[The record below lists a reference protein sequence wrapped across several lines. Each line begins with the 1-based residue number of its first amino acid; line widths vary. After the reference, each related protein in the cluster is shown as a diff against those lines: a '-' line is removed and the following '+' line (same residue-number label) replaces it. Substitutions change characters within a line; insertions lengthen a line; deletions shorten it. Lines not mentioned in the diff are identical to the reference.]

1 MTYQNYS
8 KYLDPYIDSIMNNK
22 VEHCEEQELMITN
35 LLIPVLER
43 DDVKVDDDKIEKALS
58 LMKYFDFELVEW
70 EIFLTAVVVGI
81 VWIEDESP
89 YFRDIRIYVGR
100 GSGKN
105 GLASFWIFYF
115 ISPYHGVK
123 GYNIE
128 IMANSE
134 EQAKM
139 SFMDVF
145 NVIREP
151 KPEHEKA
158 IKAHYHAT
166 LEVITCKTTQSTIK
180 YNTSSNR
187 GKDSKRTGCNLFD
200 EKHEYTIKDKKNID
214 TLSSGLGKVRNWR
227 NITISTCGHERD
239 GVLDKEQE
247 AGQGIISK
255 YDPDNRIFIF
265 WCRIRN
271 KEEWKD
277 PNSWVKA
284 IPSLR
289 HWQFRELK
297 DRIAYEVK
305 EMPNNMDYFP
315 EFMAK
320 RMNCPVGDKDVEI
333 ATWEDIKAT
342 NQEMPDLKGMDCVGG
357 IDYAN
362 TNDFVGCVLLFKYNG
377 KIYIKQKTFVCNK
390 SRDLPGIKAPLKEWE
405 AKGDVEFVNDVE
417 ISPELVTGWFEEQE
431 KIYNIIAIAI
441 DKYRYTLLAK
451 ALKKLGFDFG
461 REDKQLFT
469 VRPSNIMEI
478 IPVINSWI
486 INHILVVGDVPVFRW
501 MMNNTKKVHTK
512 NNLIY
517 DKIEPHYRKNDTF
530 MAFAAAATKQ
540 NLLDDVTS
548 YDYKPLD
555 IITF

>member
-1 MTYQNYS
+1 MKYQNYS
-8 KYLDPYIDSIMNNK
+8 KYLDPYIDSIMNDR

-35 LLIPVLER
+35 LLIPVIER
-43 DDVKVDDDKIEKALS
+43 LDVKVDDAKIEKALS

-70 EIFLTAVVVGI
+70 EIFLTAVVVGV

-89 YFRDIRIYVGR
+89 YFRDIRIYLGR

-115 ISPYHGVK
+115 ISPYHGVD
-123 GYNIE
+123 GYNVE
-128 IMANSE
+128 IMANAE
-134 EQAKM
+134 DQAKM

-145 NVIREP
+145 KVIREP

-166 LEVITCKTTQSTIK
+166 LEVITCRTTRSTIK

-247 AGQGIISK
+247 AGQEILSK

-265 WCRIRN
+265 WCRIEKR
-271 KEEWKD
+271 EEWNNPDK
-277 PNSWVKA
+277 WVKA

-289 HWQFRELK
+289 HRQFKELR

-320 RMNCPVGDKDVEI
+320 RMNYPVGDKDVEI

-342 NQEMPDLKGMDCVGG
+342 NQEMEDLTGMDCVGG

-377 KIYIKQKTFVCNK
+377 KIYIKQKTFICK
-390 SRDLPGIKAPLKEWE
+390 RSRDLPGIKAPLEEWE
-405 AKGDVEFVNDVE
+405 AKGDVEFVDDVE
-417 ISPELVTGWFEEQE
+417 ISPELVTQWFAEQE

-441 DKYRYTLLAK
+441 DKFRYTLLAK
-451 ALKKLGFDFG
+451 ALKALGFDFG
-461 REDKQLFT
+461 NNDKQLFT

-486 INHILVVGDVPVFRW
+486 INHILVVGDVPIFRW

-512 NNLIY
+512 NNTIY

-540 NLLDDVTS
+540 DLLDDMTS
-548 YDYKPLD
+548 YDYKPLE

>member
-1 MTYQNYS
+1 MEYQSYS
-8 KYLDPYIDSIMNNK
+8 EYLDPYIDSIMNNK

-35 LLIPVLER
+35 LLVPVLER
-43 DDVKVDDDKIEKALS
+43 EDVKVDDGKIEKALS

-70 EIFLTAVVVGI
+70 EIFLTAVVVG
-81 VWIEDESP
+81 VAWIEDESP

-139 SFMDVF
+139 SFTDVF

-200 EKHEYTIKDKKNID
+200 EKHEYTSKDKKNID

-227 NITISTCGHERD
+227 NITISTCGHERE

-247 AGQGIISK
+247 AGQEILSK

-265 WCRIRN
+265 WCRIEK
-271 KEEWKD
+271 KEEWKN
-277 PNSWVKA
+277 PNMWIKA

-289 HWQFRELK
+289 HRQFRELR

-305 EMPNNMDYFP
+305 DMPNNMDYFP